1 MIAEAWGTDSGH
13 SPHSP
18 RHKYN
23 LQREQNLNKNEK
35 KKKPLWKTLKKETKN
50 ETKLLK
56 QIH

>member
-35 KKKPLWKTLKKETKN
+35 KKKNHFEKHWKKKQKM
-50 ETKLLK
+50 K
-56 QIH
+56 QNY